1 MKKLSEMKI
10 HIIGI
15 GGTGMSPIA
24 VVLHES
30 GAVVTGSD
38 RSESEYTEDLR
49 SRGIQVSV
57 PQKAENIQDPDIV
70 FYSSA
75 IHDDNPELAEARKRG
90 IPTLK
95 RREFLSMMLS
105 GRKTVA
111 VAGSHGKSTTTA
123 MMIWVFRQL
132 GLEPGFVVGSK
143 MKDLKRNAAF
153 GGSEWFIIEAD
164 EYDNMFLGLDPYAAV
179 LTKVEYDHPDCFP
192 TEPLYLKAFEQ
203 FLGKTQPDGM
213 ILLNGDDPKQGLIP
227 LSGKQPVRRYGRSEG
242 CDYCVKDPAVGRN
255 GCYTFDFCTGNE
267 TVKVTLQIP
276 GLHNVYNAAAV
287 LGVCAFYGLD
297 VRKAAEALAGFHG
310 IERRFEIVA
319 DRNGITLIDD
329 YAHHPTEIK
338 ATLKAAR
345 EYFPQRKIWAV
356 WQPHT
361 YSRTQSLLNEFSGSF
376 GDADEV
382 IITDIFAARESY
394 SGFGIDD
401 VMRSVRHPAL
411 HHLGSNADIASF
423 LAENLKEGD
432 VVVTLSAGDAN
443 RAAPMA
449 LEMFSNAE
457 H

>member
-30 GAVVTGSD
+30 GATVTGSD
-38 RSESEYTEDLR
+38 RSESGYTADLR
-49 SRGIQVSV
+49 SRGIRVSV
-57 PQKAENIQDPDIV
+57 PQKAENITDPDIV

-90 IPTLK
+90 IPALK

-105 GRKTVA
+105 GRKTIA
-111 VAGSHGKSTTTA
+111 IAGSHGKSTTTA
-123 MMIWVFRQL
+123 MMIWVFQQL

-153 GGSEWFIIEAD
+153 GRSEWFIIEAD
-164 EYDNMFLGLDPYAAV
+164 EYDNMFLGLDPYTAV

-192 TEPLYLKAFEQ
+192 TEELYLKAFES
-203 FLGKTQPDGM
+203 FLGKTQPDGL

-227 LSGKQPVRRYGRSEG
+227 YSDQLTVRRYGLNEN
-242 CDYCVKDPAVGRN
+242 CDFCAKDPKVGRN
-255 GCYTFDFCTGNE
+255 GCYAFEFCWGE
-267 TVKVTLQIP
+267 RSVPAALQIP

-287 LGVCAFYGLD
+287 LGVCAYYGLD
-297 VRKAAEALAGFHG
+297 VQKAAEALSGFHG

-329 YAHHPTEIK
+329 YAHHPTEIR

-345 EYFPQRKIWAV
+345 EYFPERKIWAV

-361 YSRTQSLLNEFSGSF
+361 FSRTQSLLKEFSESF

-382 IITDIFAARESY
+382 IITDIFAARETY
-394 SGFGIDD
+394 SGFGIVD
-401 VMRSVRHPAL
+401 VMRSVRHPSV
-411 HHLGSNADIASF
+411 HHLGTNADVAAY
-423 LAENLKEGD
+423 LAENLKTGD

-449 LEMFSNAE
+449 LEMLKKC
-457 H
+457 

>member
-30 GAVVTGSD
+30 GATVTGSD
-38 RSESEYTEDLR
+38 RSESGYTADLR
-49 SRGIQVSV
+49 SRGIRVSV
-57 PQKAENIQDPDIV
+57 PQKAENITDPDIV

-90 IPTLK
+90 IPALK

-105 GRKTVA
+105 GRKTIA
-111 VAGSHGKSTTTA
+111 IAGSHGKSTTTA
-123 MMIWVFRQL
+123 MMIWVFQQL

-153 GGSEWFIIEAD
+153 GRSEWFIIEAD
-164 EYDNMFLGLDPYAAV
+164 EYDNMFLGLDPYTAV

-192 TEPLYLKAFEQ
+192 TEELYLKAFES
-203 FLGKTQPDGM
+203 FLGKTQPDGL

-227 LSGKQPVRRYGRSEG
+227 YSDQLTVRRYGLNEN
-242 CDYCVKDPAVGRN
+242 CDFCAKDPKVGRN
-255 GCYTFDFCTGNE
+255 GCYTFEFCWGE
-267 TVKVTLQIP
+267 RSVPAALQIP

-287 LGVCAFYGLD
+287 LGVCAYYGLD
-297 VRKAAEALAGFHG
+297 VQKAAEALSGFHG

-329 YAHHPTEIK
+329 YAHHPTEIR

-345 EYFPQRKIWAV
+345 EYFPERRIWAV

-361 YSRTQSLLNEFSGSF
+361 FSRTQSLLKEFSESF

-382 IITDIFAARESY
+382 IITDIFAARETY

-401 VMRSVRHPAL
+401 VMRSVRHPSV
-411 HHLGSNADIASF
+411 HHLGTNADVAAY
-423 LAENLKEGD
+423 LAENLKTGD

-449 LEMFSNAE
+449 LEMLE
-457 H
+457 KC

>member
-30 GAVVTGSD
+30 GATVTGSD
-38 RSESEYTEDLR
+38 RSESEYTADLR
-49 SRGIQVSV
+49 SRGIRVSV
-57 PQKAENIQDPDIV
+57 PQKAENITDPDIV

-105 GRKTVA
+105 GRKTIA
-111 VAGSHGKSTTTA
+111 IAGSHGKSTTTA
-123 MMIWVFRQL
+123 MMIWVFHQL

-153 GGSEWFIIEAD
+153 GRSEWFIIEAD
-164 EYDNMFLGLDPYAAV
+164 EYDNMFLGLDPYTAV

-192 TEPLYLKAFEQ
+192 TEELYLNAFES
-203 FLGKTQPDGM
+203 FLGKTQPDGL

-227 LSGKQPVRRYGRSEG
+227 YSDQLTVRRYGLNEN
-242 CDYCVKDPAVGRN
+242 CDFCAKDPKVGRN
-255 GCYTFDFCTGNE
+255 GCYTFDFCWEGGS
-267 TVKVTLQIP
+267 VPAALQIP

-287 LGVCAFYGLD
+287 LGVCAYYGLD
-297 VRKAAEALAGFHG
+297 VQKAAEALSGFHG

-319 DRNGITLIDD
+319 DRDGITLIDD
-329 YAHHPTEIK
+329 YAHHPTEIR

-345 EYFPQRKIWAV
+345 EYFPERRIWAV

-361 YSRTQSLLNEFSGSF
+361 FSRTQSLLKEFSESF

-382 IITDIFAARESY
+382 IITDIFAARETW

-401 VMRSVRHPAL
+401 VMRSVRHPSL
-411 HHLGSNADIASF
+411 RHLGTNADVAAY
-423 LAENLKEGD
+423 LAENLKAGD

-449 LEMFSNAE
+449 LEMLKKC
-457 H
+457 